1 MMMFYYVIQKTEIRY
16 EFSQI
21 ILPQSFS
28 TSLSS
33 KYLVVFICHRNE
45 KHQQNYVSNRR
56 KVGARH
62 WEMKRTDNAP
72 SMQRFLR

>member
-1 MMMFYYVIQKTEIRY
+1 MMFYYVIQKTEIRY

-33 KYLVVFICHRNE
+33 KYFVVFICHRNE
-45 KHQQNYVSNRR
+45 KHQQITYRIDV
-56 KVGARH
+56 KLARDI
-62 WEMKRTDNAP
+62 EK
-72 SMQRFLR
+72 